1 MSNIS
6 GKPQAMK
13 KVNNLLVKKALRKRG
28 SATKSELAEDTG
40 ISATTIRTLLDE
52 LIEANE
58 VIRFG
63 LDKSSGGRR
72 AERYA
77 LNLNESLVLAFY
89 VRNKYIDYA
98 IANAASEIIENK
110 QVEVNSENYADDIDK
125 AIHTILKNNNC
136 IKVIGISVPGIVDID
151 NRKYLAG
158 KKLGG
163 WEEFDIGEY
172 IENKYNIPVLLENDL
187 NAIALGHSLNLMKKL
202 DVDDLSILNMI
213 YIYFAATGVGAG
225 IVTNGELVRGGNNF
239 AGELGFM
246 PVTKDKYLQ
255 GFIET
260 NPEDESYVDIISRV
274 IATVNCV
281 INPDIVVIGGETFRF
296 ELMEEI
302 EHKCSSYIAIN
313 AMPDIFY
320 VEDSKV
326 DCFTGIVHLAIKKMY
341 SGINL
346 IDNSKKS

>member
-6 GKPQAMK
+6 GKPQVMK
-13 KVNNLLVKKALRKRG
+13 KANSLLIKEILRKRG
-28 SATKSELAEDTG
+28 SATKSELTLETG

-58 VIRFG
+58 VVKFG
-63 LDKSSGGRR
+63 LDESSGGRR

-89 VRNKYIDYA
+89 VRGKYISYV
-98 IANAASEIIENK
+98 IANVLGEVIENK
-110 QVEVNSENYADDIDK
+110 QVQANGPNYVDDIDK
-125 AIHTILKNNNC
+125 AINDILRNNSF
-136 IKVIGISVPGIVDID
+136 IKAIGISVPGIVDID
-151 NRKYLAG
+151 NRKYLSG

-163 WEEFDIGEY
+163 WEEYDIGAY

-225 IVTNGELVRGGNNF
+225 IVTNGKLVRGGNNF

-246 PVTKDKYLQ
+246 PVTNDKYLQ

-260 NPEDESYVDIISRV
+260 NPDDDSYVDIISRV

-296 ELMEEI
+296 PLI
-302 EHKCSSYIAIN
+302 ERIEKNCSAYIAIN

-320 VEDSKV
+320 VEDSKA
-326 DCFTGIVHLAIKKMY
+326 DCFVGIIHLIIKKMY

-346 IDNSKKS
+346 IDNTEY